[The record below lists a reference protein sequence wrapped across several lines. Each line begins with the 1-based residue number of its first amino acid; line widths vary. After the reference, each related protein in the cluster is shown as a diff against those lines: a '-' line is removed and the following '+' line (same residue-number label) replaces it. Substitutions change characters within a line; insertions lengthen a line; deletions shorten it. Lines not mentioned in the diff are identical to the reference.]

1 MGIAPMQSQHCG
13 TYVNEDFTTCTGYS
27 AVDQKRFG
35 LITGLLALG
44 FLLFGGV
51 EILVLLFG
59 HSHSAAEAPF
69 HLPSIVIAGVSFG
82 LCILTVKLKP
92 AL

>member
-1 MGIAPMQSQHCG
+1 MQSQHFC
-13 TYVNEDFTTCTGYS
+13 TYMNEDFTTCTGHG
-27 AVDQKRFG
+27 AADQKRFG

-44 FLLFGGV
+44 FLFFGGA
-51 EILVLLFG
+51 EILILLFG
-59 HSHSAAEAPF
+59 HGHSASGVPF
-69 HLPSIVIAGVSFG
+69 HLPSVVIAGVSFG